1 MTIIN
6 EWLVQYLL
14 NIAAASVERGARKK
28 KAFLSSFT
36 VFFIV
41 CLKTRKIFFLIN
53 SVLINLPRWHFA
65 IQVGSN
71 FECLNKTLHR
81 LNTDMCT

>member
-1 MTIIN
+1 MLELHYPMIQFLTMIIIN

-41 CLKTRKIFFLIN
+41 CLKTRKIFF
-53 SVLINLPRWHFA
+53 
-65 IQVGSN
+65 
-71 FECLNKTLHR
+71 
-81 LNTDMCT
+81 